1 MKEEKIEDINMKEIV
16 DKVKNDIESYMME
29 DMEHQNK
36 EIEYILYNANTK
48 ETQVIASD
56 KIEEMILFAP
66 FTKEQQNEYIN
77 IPEWDFNFDEYL
89 FKELQNGYE
98 IAYMS
103 NDTHYGIWISIDELY
118 PEEFEYKDGVIK
130 YFKYCKDNNITKKYL
145 DNEVKMNVPDIM
157 KFYEYPIG
165 IIEQQGNNIIMSKN
179 NFEKENEKSYI
190 AFVLG
195 YDLLN
200 NKLQNSI
207 SPECDSSYD
216 ICSSFAEQFINSKEY
231 KNVKYSTYE
240 MLQEWLNKN
249 PELVNSYLELDNQE
263 NKTRKLDNGII
274 VIDLGYR
281 REQPIALVRR
291 GDGDNMEYV
300 VAFNYRIKDNK
311 MDWAYGYYY
320 NKNLSKATEDFRK
333 VIAGGNLDKTFEK
346 KQNKKRNERSR

>member
-1 MKEEKIEDINMKEIV
+1 MEEEKIEDINIKEIV

-66 FTKEQQNEYIN
+66 FTKEEENGYIN

-103 NDTHYGIWISIDELY
+103 NDTHYGIWIAIDELY
-118 PEEFEYKDGVIK
+118 PEEFEYKDGIIK

-145 DNEVKMNVPDIM
+145 DNEVKMNIPDIM
-157 KFYEYPIG
+157 KYTIDDT
-165 IIEQQGNNIIMSKN
+165 EQCKN
-179 NFEKENEKSYI
+179 
-190 AFVLG
+190 
-195 YDLLN
+195 
-200 NKLQNSI
+200 
-207 SPECDSSYD
+207 
-216 ICSSFAEQFINSKEY
+216 
-231 KNVKYSTYE
+231 
-240 MLQEWLNKN
+240 
-249 PELVNSYLELDNQE
+249 

-281 REQPIALVRR
+281 REEPIALVQR

-320 NKNLSKATEDFRK
+320 NKNLSKATEDFKK